1 MSSTDEYIAPTTRTF
16 SSSTPIDVS
25 VQNLRG
31 DISLRAEPGDQIRV
45 ELAPHGQAGQ
55 ELVARMEVR
64 FEGGRLTVNAPAEEA
79 QHVGG
84 RLGDLLRGVGGG
96 DGADG
101 VRGSW
106 ADRLASSMRS
116 TWRSVEG
123 LAGTLDV
130 TVVVPEGSR
139 AVLHDGAGD
148 LRVSGEL
155 ARVEARTGAGDVRV
169 SSAPA
174 DLSVTTGS
182 GDITI
187 EELRGDARLTS
198 GVGDVTVSRALEGAL
213 RIRSGTGDVTVRV
226 AEGTATKVDLA
237 TGRGDR
243 DVRLSPTSGAG
254 AAERVLEIHA
264 RSGVGD
270 VRVLRA
276 EG

>member
-84 RLGDLLRGVGGG
+84 RLGDLLRGMGGG
-96 DGADG
+96 EGSG
-101 VRGSW
+101 GSW
-106 ADRLASSMRS
+106 TDRFASSMRS

-169 SSAPA
+169 SNTPA